1 VALPEETQKE
11 AARFWEKGHY
21 WEVHELLEPF
31 WLRAEGKER
40 ELLQGV
46 IQLAAALHKART
58 DRRAAERI
66 LLRAQR
72 HLEHGG
78 APELAAPVAEALSDP
93 DRPPPFPLSRQN
105 D

>member
-1 VALPEETQKE
+1 VTLPQEIREE
-11 AARFWEKGHY
+11 AARLWEKGHY
-21 WEVHELLEPF
+21 WQVHEVLEPF
-31 WLRAEGKER
+31 WLAASGRQR

-78 APELAAPVAEALSDP
+78 APELAAPVAEVLANP
-93 DRPPPFPLSRQN
+93 DRPPPFPLG
-105 D
+105 